1 MVFFLESI
9 HWNPEQKELL
19 TYVSSVNLTREGH
32 YFAFDEALEFFGVKF
47 VKQNITGKVTDLENL
62 MLQIKSVQS
71 EHECMMLL
79 FSEFVEDNTVVK
91 GSHAAMQR
99 KEVLWSLVNE
109 LDKAFNLPDPKM
121 HDFFKNA
128 KEMNESGF
136 VKMFESYEIGIKRLN
151 HILHQDIYKTEPQS
165 KIGRRKKFLSHIKVS
180 EQNEY
185 NKEQNPIKT
194 KQINDDLPAVIEE
207 TLSATSDER
216 VQVRSSLP
224 KNKKYTEEEQ
234 VILQELLN
242 HSIELQKEVGMRIY
256 EELVKINNTWTYKKV
271 RDYW

>member
-1 MVFFLESI
+1 
-9 HWNPEQKELL
+9 
-19 TYVSSVNLTREGH
+19 
-32 YFAFDEALEFFGVKF
+32 
-47 VKQNITGKVTDLENL
+47 
-62 MLQIKSVQS
+62 
-71 EHECMMLL
+71 
-79 FSEFVEDNTVVK
+79 
-91 GSHAAMQR
+91 
-99 KEVLWSLVNE
+99 
-109 LDKAFNLPDPKM
+109 M

-128 KEMNESGF
+128 KEMNESSF
-136 VKMFESYEIGIKRLN
+136 VKMFESYEIGIKHLN

-194 KQINDDLPAVIEE
+194 KQINDGLPAVIEE

-242 HSIELQKEVGMRIY
+242 HSIELQKEVGMIIY
-256 EELVKINNTWTYKKV
+256 SVFQKKGRTQYKFILKILK
-271 RDYW
+271 

>member
-79 FSEFVEDNTVVK
+79 FSEFVEDNIVVK

-109 LDKAFNLPDPKM
+109 LDKALIFQILKCMIFSKM
-121 HDFFKNA
+121 QKN
-128 KEMNESGF
+128 E
-136 VKMFESYEIGIKRLN
+136 
-151 HILHQDIYKTEPQS
+151 
-165 KIGRRKKFLSHIKVS
+165 
-180 EQNEY
+180 
-185 NKEQNPIKT
+185 
-194 KQINDDLPAVIEE
+194 
-207 TLSATSDER
+207 
-216 VQVRSSLP
+216 
-224 KNKKYTEEEQ
+224 
-234 VILQELLN
+234 
-242 HSIELQKEVGMRIY
+242 
-256 EELVKINNTWTYKKV
+256 
-271 RDYW
+271 

>member
-1 MVFFLESI
+1 
-9 HWNPEQKELL
+9 
-19 TYVSSVNLTREGH
+19 
-32 YFAFDEALEFFGVKF
+32 
-47 VKQNITGKVTDLENL
+47 

-79 FSEFVEDNTVVK
+79 FSEFVEVACSYAKKRSPMVT
-91 GSHAAMQR
+91 
-99 KEVLWSLVNE
+99 

-194 KQINDDLPAVIEE
+194 KQINDD
-207 TLSATSDER
+207 
-216 VQVRSSLP
+216 
-224 KNKKYTEEEQ
+224 
-234 VILQELLN
+234 
-242 HSIELQKEVGMRIY
+242 
-256 EELVKINNTWTYKKV
+256 
-271 RDYW
+271 